1 MRSVRSSPI
10 CGEVRVYAELVLS
23 LINNARPRHDG
34 VRNVAERAQRI
45 GADVRGVRGAQA
57 ERSGETVV
65 TGPSLL
71 MRSGALC
78 DGVWR
83 SARLSGAGS

>member
-1 MRSVRSSPI
+1 MSGHRLRSVRSSPI
-10 CGEVRVYAELVLS
+10 YGEVRVYAELVLS

-57 ERSGETVV
+57 ERSEETVV
-65 TGPSLL
+65 TGQSLR

-78 DGVWR
+78 DVV
-83 SARLSGAGS
+83 